1 MAKLD
6 NILNESNGVLT
17 SARDNGKGV
26 PITDISVADNS
37 EENPL
42 YVKGLKGDPGEP
54 GPKGDT
60 GAQGPKGEKG
70 DPGEQGPQGEPGPAG
85 PKGDTGEQGPQGEKG
100 DPAVIEEG
108 SITHE
113 MLAEKSVRSKNVGS
127 GSIMLEHLNSEV
139 KAVLDGMQKQIDEL
153 KPTTPAE

>member
-54 GPKGDT
+54 GPKGE
-60 GAQGPKGEKG
+60 KGEPG
-70 DPGEQGPQGEPGPAG
+70 DPG
-85 PKGDTGEQGPQGEKG
+85 PKGEKG

-108 SITHE
+108 SIAHE
-113 MLAEKSVRSKNVGS
+113 MLGEKSVRSKNVGT
-127 GSIMLEHLNSEV
+127 GSIMLDHLNSEV

-153 KPTTPAE
+153 KSATPAE

>member
-54 GPKGDT
+54 GPKGE
-60 GAQGPKGEKG
+60 KGEPG
-70 DPGEQGPQGEPGPAG
+70 DPG
-85 PKGDTGEQGPQGEKG
+85 PKGEKG

-108 SITHE
+108 SIAHE
-113 MLAEKSVRSKNVGS
+113 MLGEKSVRSKNVGT
-127 GSIMLEHLNSEV
+127 GSIMLDHLNSEV

>member
-54 GPKGDT
+54 GP
-60 GAQGPKGEKG
+60 QGE
-70 DPGEQGPQGEPGPAG
+70 PGPPGPPGPQGEPGEP
-85 PKGDTGEQGPQGEKG
+85 GPQGE
-100 DPAVIEEG
+100 PAVIEEG
-108 SITHE
+108 SIAHE
-113 MLAEKSVRSKNVGS
+113 MLAEKSVRSKNVGT

>member
-1 MAKLD
+1 MAKLND
-6 NILNESNGVLT
+6 ILNESNGVLT
-17 SARDNGKGV
+17 SARDNGKGT

-42 YVKGLKGDPGEP
+42 YVKGLKGDPGEQ

-85 PKGDTGEQGPQGEKG
+85 PKGEKG
-100 DPAVIEEG
+100 DPAVIEED
-108 SITHE
+108 SIAHE
-113 MLAEKSVRSKNVGS
+113 MLGEKSVRSKNIGT

-139 KAVLDGMQKQIDEL
+139 KAVLDGMQNQIDEL

>member
-54 GPKGDT
+54 GPKG
-60 GAQGPKGEKG
+60 EKG
-70 DPGEQGPQGEPGPAG
+70 DPGDPGP
-85 PKGDTGEQGPQGEKG
+85 KGEKG

-108 SITHE
+108 SIAHE
-113 MLAEKSVRSKNVGS
+113 MLGEKSVRSKNVGT

-139 KAVLDGMQKQIDEL
+139 KAVLDGMQIQIDEL

>member
-54 GPKGDT
+54 GP
-60 GAQGPKGEKG
+60 
-70 DPGEQGPQGEPGPAG
+70 QGEPGP
-85 PKGDTGEQGPQGEKG
+85 PGPQGE
-100 DPAVIEEG
+100 PAVIEEG
-108 SITHE
+108 SIAHE
-113 MLAEKSVRSKNVGS
+113 MLAEKSVRSKNVGT

-139 KAVLDGMQKQIDEL
+139 KALLDGMQKQIDEL

>member
-54 GPKGDT
+54 GPKG
-60 GAQGPKGEKG
+60 EKG
-70 DPGEQGPQGEPGPAG
+70 DPGDPGP
-85 PKGDTGEQGPQGEKG
+85 KGEKG

-108 SITHE
+108 SIAHE
-113 MLAEKSVRSKNVGS
+113 MLGEKSVRSKNVGS
-127 GSIMLEHLNSEV
+127 GSIMLDHLNSEV

-153 KPTTPAE
+153 KSVTPAE

>member
-1 MAKLD
+1 MAKLN

-17 SARDNGKGV
+17 SARDNGEGA

-42 YVKGLKGDPGEP
+42 FVKGLKGDPGEP
-54 GPKGDT
+54 GP
-60 GAQGPKGEKG
+60 QGE
-70 DPGEQGPQGEPGPAG
+70 PGPPGPQGEPG
-85 PKGDTGEQGPQGEKG
+85 E
-100 DPAVIEEG
+100 PAVIEEG
-108 SITHE
+108 SIAHE
-113 MLAEKSVRSKNVGS
+113 MLAEKSVRSKNVGT

-153 KPTTPAE
+153 KSTTPAE

>member
-54 GPKGDT
+54 GPKG
-60 GAQGPKGEKG
+60 EKG
-70 DPGEQGPQGEPGPAG
+70 DPGDPGP
-85 PKGDTGEQGPQGEKG
+85 KGEKG

-108 SITHE
+108 SIAHE
-113 MLAEKSVRSKNVGS
+113 MLGEKSVRSKNVGT

-139 KAVLDGMQKQIDEL
+139 KAVLDGLQKQIDEL
-153 KPTTPAE
+153 KPTTPVE

>member
-1 MAKLD
+1 MVKLN

-17 SARDNGKGV
+17 SARDNGEGA

-42 YVKGLKGDPGEP
+42 FVKGL
-54 GPKGDT
+54 
-60 GAQGPKGEKG
+60 KG
-70 DPGEQGPQGEPGPAG
+70 DPGEQGPQGEPGP
-85 PKGDTGEQGPQGEKG
+85 PGPQGEPG
-100 DPAVIEEG
+100 EPAVIEEG
-108 SITHE
+108 SIAHE
-113 MLAEKSVRSKNVGS
+113 MLAEKSVRSKNVGT

-153 KPTTPAE
+153 KSTTPAE

>member
-54 GPKGDT
+54 GP
-60 GAQGPKGEKG
+60 QGE
-70 DPGEQGPQGEPGPAG
+70 PGPPGPQGEPGEP
-85 PKGDTGEQGPQGEKG
+85 GPQGE
-100 DPAVIEEG
+100 PAVSEEG
-108 SITHE
+108 SIAHE
-113 MLAEKSVRSKNVGS
+113 MLAEKSVRSKNVGT

-139 KAVLDGMQKQIDEL
+139 KAVLDGMQKQID
-153 KPTTPAE
+153 

>member
-54 GPKGDT
+54 GP
-60 GAQGPKGEKG
+60 QGE
-70 DPGEQGPQGEPGPAG
+70 PGPPGPQGEPGEP
-85 PKGDTGEQGPQGEKG
+85 GPQGEPG
-100 DPAVIEEG
+100 EPAVIGEG
-108 SITHE
+108 SIAHE
-113 MLAEKSVRSKNVGS
+113 MLGEKSVRSKNVGT

-139 KAVLDGMQKQIDEL
+139 KAVLDDMKKQIDEL
-153 KPTTPAE
+153 KPTTSAE